1 MKTAEYCAAAKQK
14 LTLASDYA
22 LAKALGVTRASVS
35 LLINGRS
42 VMSNTMA
49 ARIAAI
55 LELPLQRVIAD
66 AELERGSDGELWK
79 RLREAAPIR
88 DNQELASLTPG
99 G

>member
-1 MKTAEYCAAAKQK
+1 MKTADYCAAAKQK

-42 VMSNTMA
+42 VMSNTTA
-49 ARIAAI
+49 ARIAEI

-66 AELERGSDGELWK
+66 AELERGSDLELWK
-79 RLREAAPIR
+79 RLREAAAIR
-88 DNQELASLTPG
+88 DSEELPSWTPSA
-99 G
+99 